1 MTIRPSAWLERY
13 HQIHMLSGEHR
24 ANVTQG
30 VVPTCVGP
38 DEGGRSNTPRWRL
51 HCAAESGE
59 THNPNIVVRYR
70 MEGQAQLVDVGWTE
84 RNLRP
89 SGAGSSGVSYV
100 GAKSSETRW
109 MRLR

>member
-1 MTIRPSAWLERY
+1 MSDSPCDPITARNITAD
-13 HQIHMLSGEHR
+13 
-24 ANVTQG
+24 
-30 VVPTCVGP
+30 VVPTGFHPPESGSDDRLC
-38 DEGGRSNTPRWRL
+38 RSL